1 MAETAPKV
9 WRNNTSGELFHDGC
23 FDEGE
28 TRDGF
33 TPVKLT
39 ELTEDDECEACS
51 GVFLSGL
58 EPDDDDDEA
67 AEEDVED
74 DD

>member
-1 MAETAPKV
+1 MTVKSKV
-9 WRNNTSGELFHDGC
+9 WRNDKSGELFHDGC

-33 TPVKLT
+33 TAVKLE
-39 ELTEDDECEACS
+39 ELDDDDECSNCG

-58 EPDDDDDEA
+58 EPTIEDDEDEDDEDDDE
-67 AEEDVED
+67 
-74 DD
+74 